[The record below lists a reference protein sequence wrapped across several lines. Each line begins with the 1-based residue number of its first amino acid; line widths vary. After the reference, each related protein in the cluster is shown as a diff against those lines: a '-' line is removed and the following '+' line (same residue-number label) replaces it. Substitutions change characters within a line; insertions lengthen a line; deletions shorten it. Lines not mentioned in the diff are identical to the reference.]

1 MALDKKFIG
10 RKYGPFHYDAGLEK
24 MREFALAV
32 GGGIPSTGFS
42 AAPAPEGLNPLLHDK
57 AAGKASK
64 YGSIIAM
71 PNFAVAF
78 AIGPF
83 AGACT
88 DPELKVNL
96 LMLVHGEQE
105 FEFFEPV
112 KPGDVL
118 TTTGE
123 IAEIYG
129 KNDLDFLVVTST
141 TVNQRGATVVKG
153 RWNAVIRLK

>member
-1 MALDKKFIG
+1 MALDKQYIG
-10 RKYGPFHYDAGLEK
+10 RAYGPFRYEAGLEK

-42 AAPAPEGLNPLLHDK
+42 AAAPPQTLHPWLHDQQ
-57 AAGKASK
+57 AAKESP

-71 PNFAVAF
+71 PNFAVTF

-83 AGACT
+83 AQACS
-88 DPELKVNL
+88 DPELGVNL

-112 KPGDVL
+112 KPGDTL
-118 TTTGE
+118 ITTGA
-123 IAEIYG
+123 IADLYSKTG
-129 KNDLDFLVVTST
+129 LDFLVVTSQ
-141 TVNQRGATVVKG
+141 TVNQRQATVVTG
-153 RWNAVIRLK
+153 RWTAVIRPS